1 MSRLDSRALKKFEV
15 KETPAGSINGSNQSF
30 SIASTPHEN
39 EAVEL
44 YLNGLYLIEGTD
56 YTLSGT
62 SITMTPAPALGQSLK
77 AQYTRNAGE

>member
-1 MSRLDSRALKKFEV
+1 MSRLDGRALKKFEV
-15 KETPAGSINGSNQSF
+15 KETPSGTINGSNTAF
-30 SIASTPHEN
+30 TLALTPHEN

-44 YLNGLYLIEGTD
+44 YLDGLYLIEGTD